1 MDNVTKMFVP
11 NNLCFNDISQSV
23 QLAIFHIRT
32 LDDNLGQGW
41 HHAWLP
47 HNCELSRSFFF
58 VFQMT
63 NHFRAKWVECHFVAL
78 KNNFDDADQQ
88 ASCHASVPAQ
98 LLSCG
103 RNVTTH
109 ARQGLH
115 LNALWDATFWNRWL
129 DPVTTFVVIC
139 LATDQMTWLGCL
151 WCHRCATDAPNIQK
165 DTENAQC
172 WGSFLPASLQDRKM
186 NGGISLDQTTRVAK
200 FALLFFVINWTRN
213 WQGFPCT
220 VPSQAWVNKR
230 PTWNVSWESVSKQT
244 VADDGQ
250 LIQTDRCHCLALC
263 LAKHLHTRWSKKHIK
278 AEKNQ
283 MQLFLWTLWSLPFQ
297 QKFVTSHVIVLKQ
310 MPWTKLSAKWIQF
323 AIVLQLSVNPVGIK
337 WAKSTS
343 LNCRIG
349 QNSWHPGN
357 VVCDKLIVSMQK
369 CRCCFCVCEDWHE
382 MHNLAK
388 SQSCH
393 ESFTLTFGWN
403 SPGFVEAGKLKESWG
418 VEMKDCGCFQPS
430 WPMQDSLHCIFVVAM
445 LHSQGD
451 IPCACMWAQSNKR
464 KSKHSLTVQSLRL
477 AHNWNCTAPSFR
489 VTSGMNDKVCDPF
502 VTGRAIN
509 MSACYNT
516 HAALV
521 HHQRNPLHQAFSTDH
536 ICRGKNGNGCA
547 WGEASSVLG

>member
-1 MDNVTKMFVP
+1 MSWQHCLSILQRTNKSQVSQVSVGGQSPCSHGQCSHTKSGVLKNNVKEHNLWVCEQQAQKWQVTLDAQFKAYFSQCVLPCKLSIHLAFSPFGAFTLSHARKKSGTSVMEKCCLCVNRPCKQTPRSHVVVCVCSASHQTAQSRFWCATFQNEVSQMDNVTKMFVP

-63 NHFRAKWVECHFVAL
+63 NHFRAKWVECHCVAL

-129 DPVTTFVVIC
+129 DPVTTFVLIC

-230 PTWNVSWESVSKQT
+230 PAWNVSWESVSKRT

-250 LIQTDRCHCLALC
+250 LIQADRCQCLALC
-263 LAKHLHTRWSKKHIK
+263 LAKHLHTRWSKKHVK
-278 AEKNQ
+278 AETNQ
-283 MQLFLWTLWSLPFQ
+283 MQLFLWTLWSLQFQ
-297 QKFVTSHVIVLKQ
+297 QKIVTSHVIVLKQ

-369 CRCCFCVCEDWHE
+369 CRCGFCVCEDWHE
-382 MHNLAK
+382 MHNLANLRAVMK
-388 SQSCH
+388 V
-393 ESFTLTFGWN
+393 
-403 SPGFVEAGKLKESWG
+403 SP
-418 VEMKDCGCFQPS
+418 
-430 WPMQDSLHCIFVVAM
+430 
-445 LHSQGD
+445 
-451 IPCACMWAQSNKR
+451 
-464 KSKHSLTVQSLRL
+464 
-477 AHNWNCTAPSFR
+477 
-489 VTSGMNDKVCDPF
+489 
-502 VTGRAIN
+502 
-509 MSACYNT
+509 
-516 HAALV
+516 
-521 HHQRNPLHQAFSTDH
+521 
-536 ICRGKNGNGCA
+536 
-547 WGEASSVLG
+547 